1 MTALSVFFKEKVQPQ
16 AQVQC
21 GDNFKYKYVYR
32 TLRRTQLK
40 RYRTIAGVQKITQWP
55 EMIPHLITITTAA
68 TVPLGTKLVPP
79 NKNTINRSC
88 AQNNSG
94 YIDQYDHMQN
104 KQVWQSVFQNI

>member
-1 MTALSVFFKEKVQPQ
+1 MQIAMTALSVFFFKEKVQPQ
-16 AQVQC
+16 ARVQC

-68 TVPLGTKLVPP
+68 TVPLGTK
-79 NKNTINRSC
+79 
-88 AQNNSG
+88 
-94 YIDQYDHMQN
+94 
-104 KQVWQSVFQNI
+104 